1 MNNNLPSKMIFDK
14 ELDDEQLELVKRQY
28 LKISSIGKMK
38 MDSIQYQLFLDKEGN
53 IILPKD
59 SLIHGTKFD
68 LNKLKSIKKNGLL
81 AGEFIGRKKDGTNY
95 YCADF
100 YRVPNDIKLTVY
112 DKNFTY
118 NDKLPFN
125 GCNDSIAFIV
135 KPTSKIGSLTYY
147 DLYDSKFDN
156 NPMVKSIIEREEDDN
171 LVSILSGIPSNAI
184 SGIILGDKLLLD
196 NYVLNEIKRLF
207 PNSYIVSRLGTIIRD
222 RSNVIKIEDY
232 EKMTLDY
239 TKEMINN
246 NNLTNELNII
256 IKERKKEHEE
266 FSKYAKAV
274 IKSVSPFEQAKI
286 LLNYGYK
293 KIPKHLKDKL
303 TERELEKLK

>member
-246 NNLTNELNII
+246 NNLTDELNII
-256 IKERKKEHEE
+256 IKERKKEQEE

>member
-81 AGEFIGRKKDGTNY
+81 GGEFIGRKKDGTNY

-118 NDKLPFN
+118 NEKLPFN

-135 KPTSKIGSLTYY
+135 KPTSRIGSLTYY

-156 NPMVKSIIEREEDDN
+156 NPMVKSIIEREDDDN

-246 NNLTNELNII
+246 NILSDEMNII
-256 IKERKKEHEE
+256 IKERKKEQEE

-303 TERELEKLK
+303 TERELNKLK